1 MREKEKKKEKFKT
14 VDIIFHTTVCAGSAR
29 DLGACDFYFTFEDCR
44 LFLVSA
50 SLFLGGA

>member
-29 DLGACDFYFTFEDCR
+29 VIFRFEDCR